1 MNTRNVIRVTLA
13 LAAAAALA
21 AACGVANPF
30 SPAAASSNRQDE
42 LLKWAQC
49 MRQHGVNV
57 PDPVNGQIR
66 ITVTP
71 GPGRTAPASN
81 GPVEG
86 NPQFQAA
93 QNACKQYE
101 PNGGNGSGPP
111 SQAEI
116 DQATKF
122 TQCMRD
128 HGIPMQDP
136 KVQGGGIAFQGGGPG
151 APGID
156 PNSSQFQQAQ
166 QACAKYLPGNGSG
179 KTTTSGGSGSGAGA
193 TTGGSR

>member
-1 MNTRNVIRVTLA
+1 MNTRNVIRVMLA

-30 SPAAASSNRQDE
+30 SRAAASTSDQDE

-57 PDPVNGQIR
+57 SDPVNGDIR

-71 GPGRTAPASN
+71 APGRTAPSSN

-93 QNACKQYE
+93 QNACKQYA
-101 PNGGNGSGPP
+101 PNGGNGGGPP

-122 TQCMRD
+122 AQCMRD

-136 KVQGGGIAFQGGGPG
+136 KVQGSGISLQGGGPG
-151 APGID
+151 MD

-166 QACAKYLPGNGSG
+166 QACAKYMPGNGSG
-179 KTTTSGGSGSGAGA
+179 KTTTSGGRAGVA
-193 TTGGSR
+193 TGGNG